1 MNDVK
6 MQHQCETENCK
17 NEATLQCPV
26 CLKMGIQGSYFC
38 GQDCF
43 KSSWKGHKV
52 IHLLASE

>member
-1 MNDVK
+1 

-17 NEATLQCPV
+17 NAATLQCPV

-43 KSSWKGHKV
+43 KSSWKAHKV